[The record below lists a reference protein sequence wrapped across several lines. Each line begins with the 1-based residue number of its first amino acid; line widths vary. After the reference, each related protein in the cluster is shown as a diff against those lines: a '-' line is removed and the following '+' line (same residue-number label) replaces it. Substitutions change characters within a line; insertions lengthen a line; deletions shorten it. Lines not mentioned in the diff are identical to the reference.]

1 VSEPAIQKVV
11 NVALIREL
19 ITDVDAISRAH
30 YLFGMKLTQTVTM
43 FDCPF
48 AQTTIQ
54 GAVGAVLAAID
65 LGDRTYH
72 SVGVNVDQLLKMK
85 REPDFAATVRASDLI
100 TADGQLVVW
109 WSRLMLTPLPERVA
123 SIDLMYAL
131 FEQAAQRPLRFFMLG
146 AKPEVVASA
155 RATYQ
160 KDYPHLQIVGH
171 HDGYFSVEEEPTI
184 VEQINAAQTDIL
196 LIAISSPK
204 KEEFVA
210 RNQDQLTLPFALGVG
225 GSFDIAAGLATRAPK
240 WMQRAGLEWL
250 WRVANE
256 PARIGKR
263 ALDDVTFLRYLP
275 GEFWMRITGKRR
287 QP

>member
-1 VSEPAIQKVV
+1 
-11 NVALIREL
+11 
-19 ITDVDAISRAH
+19 
-30 YLFGMKLTQTVTM
+30 MKLTKTLTM

-48 AQTTIQ
+48 ANITIDE
-54 GAVGAVLAAID
+54 GVDAVIAAID
-65 LGDRTYH
+65 TGDRTYH

-85 REPDFAATVRASDLI
+85 RDPTFSATVCGSDLI

-131 FEQAAQRPLRFFMLG
+131 FERAAQRPLRFFMLG
-146 AKPEVVASA
+146 AKPQVVEDA

-160 KDYPHLQIVGH
+160 KDYPHLDIVGH
-171 HDGYFSVEEEPTI
+171 HDGYFSVEEEPAI
-184 VEQINAAQTDIL
+184 VDKINAAKTDIL

-210 RNQDQLTLPFALGVG
+210 RNQDRLTLPFALGVG
-225 GSFDIAAGLATRAPK
+225 GSFDIAAGLATRAPE
-240 WMQRAGLEWL
+240 WMQHAGLEWA

-256 PARIGKR
+256 PKR
-263 ALDDVTFLRYLP
+263 LGLRVLDDLTFARYLP
-275 GEFWMRITGKRR
+275 GEFWARISGKNHAR
-287 QP
+287 